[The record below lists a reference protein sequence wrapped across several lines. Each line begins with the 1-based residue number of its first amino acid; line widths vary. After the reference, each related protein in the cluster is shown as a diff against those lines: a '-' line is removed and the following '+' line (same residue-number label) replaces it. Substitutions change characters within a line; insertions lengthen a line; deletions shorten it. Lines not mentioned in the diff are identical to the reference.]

1 MLLGVALEP
10 RELGLLPTAAG
21 AGLLG
26 GWLPSE
32 FMTQMQRNAGKRA
45 AQGVYAAF
53 NSSRWGVF

>member
-32 FMTQMQRNAGKRA
+32 FMSQMQRNAGA
-45 AQGVYAAF
+45 EALQGVTLVC
-53 NSSRWGVF
+53 VF